1 MATCGADCSR
11 YPDEPMGGAA
21 LYLWLS
27 LLCVL
32 AVAALFGLGWG
43 LSIFGRRRERLARER
58 YRLARAERSRTEAEV
73 VGLDAAPTEREQP

>member
-1 MATCGADCSR
+1 
-11 YPDEPMGGAA
+11 MGGAA

-43 LSIFGRRRERLARER
+43 LSVFGRRRERLARDR
-58 YRLARAERSRTEAEV
+58 RRLARAERNRLQAAEMP
-73 VGLDAAPTEREQP
+73 GMDAAPTEGEQP